1 MGGAR
6 WDAGDWD
13 NLSARTSRQSTQQV
27 FSQSQ
32 IHQDLNPFKVA
43 CRESRDSA
51 ANPNSNA
58 IIVGLDVT
66 GSMGYLAE
74 TLVRKGTATL
84 VEELLKRKPVSDPH
98 IMCMGIG
105 DGFSDKAPLQA
116 SQFEADIRIVQQ
128 LQQVWLEANGG
139 GNGGESYPLAWY
151 FAARHTAT
159 DCFEKRK
166 KKGYLF
172 TVGDENPHKVVT
184 KEQISRIFGDNVE
197 TDLTSQ
203 DLLTM
208 ANRSY
213 HVYHLIVEE
222 SGSFDG
228 SVQRNWRNLLGE
240 RALLMSDHTKMAE
253 IIVSTI
259 AINEGA
265 QVDQITKSWSGSTA
279 VAVAR
284 AVNGLVASGKPTTG
298 VVRL

>member
-27 FSQSQ
+27 FSQ
-32 IHQDLNPFKVA
+32 HQMHKDLNPYQVA
-43 CRESRDSA
+43 MRESRDSV
-51 ANPNSNA
+51 ANPNSHA

-84 VEELLKRKPVSDPH
+84 VEELLKRKPVTDPH

-116 SQFEADIRIVQQ
+116 TQFEADIRIVQQ
-128 LQQVWLEANGG
+128 LQQVWLEGNGG

-151 FAARHTAT
+151 FAARHTAI

-184 KEQISRIFGDNVE
+184 REQISRIFGDSVE
-197 TDLTSQ
+197 QDMTSQ

-208 ANRSY
+208 VSRNY
-213 HVYHLIVEE
+213 HVYHLMVEE

-228 SVQRNWRNLLGE
+228 SVQRNWKNLLGE
-240 RALLMSDHTKMAE
+240 RALLLSDHTKMAE
-253 IIVSTI
+253 VIVSTI

-265 QVDQITKSWSGSTA
+265 QIDQVTRSWSGSTA

-284 AVNGLVASGKPTTG
+284 AVGGLAPSQKASTG

>member
-13 NLSARTSRQSTQQV
+13 TLSARTSRQSTQQV

-32 IHQDLNPFKVA
+32 IHPDLNPFQVA
-43 CRESRDSA
+43 FRESRDSA

-74 TLVRKGTATL
+74 TLVRKGSATL

-105 DGFSDKAPLQA
+105 DGFSDKAPLQTT
-116 SQFEADIRIVQQ
+116 QFEADIRIVTQ

-159 DCFEKRK
+159 DCFEKRN

-213 HVYHLIVEE
+213 HVYHLMVEE
-222 SGSFDG
+222 SGSFD
-228 SVQRNWRNLLGE
+228 STVQRNWRNLLGE
-240 RALLMSDHTKMAE
+240 RALLLSDHTKMAE
-253 IIVSTI
+253 VIVSTI

-284 AVNGLVASGKPTTG
+284 AVNGLATRGEPTRG

>member
-13 NLSARTSRQSTQQV
+13 TLSARTSRQSTQQV

-32 IHQDLNPFKVA
+32 IHPDLNPFQVA
-43 CRESRDSA
+43 FRESRDSA

-74 TLVRKGTATL
+74 TLVRKGSATL

-116 SQFEADIRIVQQ
+116 TQFEADIRIVTQ

-159 DCFEKRK
+159 DCFEKRN

-213 HVYHLIVEE
+213 HVYHLMVEE
-222 SGSFDG
+222 SGSFD
-228 SVQRNWRNLLGE
+228 STVQRNWRNLLGE
-240 RALLMSDHTKMAE
+240 RALLLSDHTKMAE
-253 IIVSTI
+253 VIVSTI

-284 AVNGLVASGKPTTG
+284 AVNGLATRGEPTRG